1 MSSYTGAVNMS
12 GTDASIIAD
21 LIQQLADT
29 KLANQDLEERLET
42 VTSERDDYKGELKE
56 FKAARE
62 VIAPGDPDATNNQWD
77 DDEEEEYE
85 EVDDAEV
92 YDDKIR
98 DKARILELE
107 STVNKVTLESQ
118 MTIRGLKWDNV
129 ELHCENKDLR
139 EEVEVVT
146 KERDSATATMLRERA
161 AHLKSKDG
169 VTSGR
174 VTKDKSKTPRHAGAL
189 ADNITLALRQKED
202 NGRT

>member
-1 MSSYTGAVNMS
+1 MSVFPVNMNLS
-12 GTDASIIAD
+12 GTTAGLIVELRQQIAD
-21 LIQQLADT
+21 LKQELAVSEDARGS
-29 KLANQDLEERLET
+29 LELEIQDLE
-42 VTSERDDYKGELKE
+42 
-56 FKAARE
+56 ARIEEAEALAEITPEDPEPDQDE
-62 VIAPGDPDATNNQWD
+62 VK
-77 DDEEEEYE
+77 

-107 STVNKVTLESQ
+107 SALNKVTLESQ

-129 ELHCENKDLR
+129 ELRCENKDLR

-161 AHLKSKDG
+161 AHLKAKDG

-174 VTKDKSKTPRHAGAL
+174 VTKDKSKAARHAGAL
-189 ADNITLALRQKED
+189 TDNITLALRQKEG